1 MRLAFIATGSLLLL
15 GVTAC
20 SPGYTGT
27 SATGQSPMS
36 AGSTSP
42 GASTQMPQAPN
53 SLPQGAAVNAPV
65 TSNIGKVGTTAY

>member
-1 MRLAFIATGSLLLL
+1 MRLAFIATGSLLLFS
-15 GVTAC
+15 VAAC

-27 SATGQSPMS
+27 SATGASPMG

-42 GASTQMPQAPN
+42 AASSQMPQAPN

-65 TSNIGKVGTTAY
+65 TSNVGKVGTTAY